1 VPDEQ
6 PSNGELARR
15 LEAVHQDLKEDLRE
29 VGKRLDTKVSVERY
43 ELERRAADAVH
54 VALIER
60 VAAIEAERAQE
71 KRDAE
76 LERRKRE
83 DERRSDKRLVFSA
96 LIVPVLI
103 VLLQVYLSS
112 RGAGS

>member
-1 VPDEQ
+1 MADE
-6 PSNGELARR
+6 PTLGEIVRR
-15 LEAVHQDLKEDLRE
+15 LEAIHADLKENLRE
-29 VGKRLDTKVSVERY
+29 HGARLEKKVSVERH
-43 ELERRAADAVH
+43 ELERRTADDVH
-54 VALIER
+54 RQVMER
-60 VAAIEAERAQE
+60 VAAIEVARTQE

-76 LERRKRE
+76 IEQRKRQ
-83 DERRSDKRLVFSA
+83 DERRADKRLIFSA

>member
-1 VPDEQ
+1 MADE
-6 PSNGELARR
+6 PTLGEVVRR
-15 LEAVHQDLKEDLRE
+15 LEAIHADLKEDLRE
-29 VGKRLDTKVSVERY
+29 YGARLEKKVSVERY
-43 ELERRAADAVH
+43 ELERRTADDVH
-54 VALIER
+54 RQVIER
-60 VAAIEAERAQE
+60 VAAIEAARQQE
-71 KRDAE
+71 KRDAD

-83 DERRSDKRLVFSA
+83 DERRADKRLIFSA